1 MPSNWLHNFR
11 TISKPIPLLPP
22 VTTATRWERLLALII
37 TGKLRRNVNES
48 HRQTDVNSECIE
60 ERINGAHSC
69 PRGIIQESGA
79 EKRVIIIII
88 LKQYKE

>member
-11 TISKPIPLLPP
+11 TISKPMPLLPP

-37 TGKLRRNVNES
+37 TGKLRRNVDES
-48 HRQTDVNSECIE
+48 HRQTDMNSE
-60 ERINGAHSC
+60 RINNGAHSC

-79 EKRVIIIII
+79 EKRAIIII
-88 LKQYKE
+88 KT